1 MADLGDGNGWEAQII
16 GHSPALAGA
25 RTLKSLRVWR

>member
-16 GHSPALAGA
+16 GHSRVLAGA
-25 RTLKSLRVWR
+25 RALKSLRVWR